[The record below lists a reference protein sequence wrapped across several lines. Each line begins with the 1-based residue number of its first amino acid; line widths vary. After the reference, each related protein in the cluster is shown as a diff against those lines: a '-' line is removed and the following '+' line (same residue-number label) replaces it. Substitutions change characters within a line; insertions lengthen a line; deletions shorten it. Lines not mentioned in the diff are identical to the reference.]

1 MIDLQSNHGGM
12 IQSNPKEQNAELS
25 HTCLCSIN
33 GVVPVDVKVHSF
45 HMLAKSTL
53 SSFPYFKFYLHHFFG
68 GGDGVWRFN
77 SQCACF
83 YLYERISE

>member
-45 HMLAKSTL
+45 HMLANSTL
-53 SSFPYFKFYLHHFFG
+53 SSFPLNFISIIFL
-68 GGDGVWRFN
+68 GVGM
-77 SQCACF
+77 SM
-83 YLYERISE
+83 EV